1 MWHNLLDFQIPA
13 LEKVIRTIAVYLLI
27 LIIFRFTG
35 KRSMA
40 SLNTM
45 DFVVMFLLSNVV
57 QNAII
62 GNDNSLSGGA
72 VGAVTLVVA
81 NAVVDRLAFRFT
93 GFRRLLEGTA
103 TQLITDGR
111 VDDKALRHLGM
122 RREELEHAIRLQDG
136 DDAKEIADGVLQP
149 GGQLVLTLKA
159 GEQDA
164 NHDDITALLRRLDRI
179 EALLRPATP
188 AS

>member
-13 LEKVIRTIAVYLLI
+13 LEKVVRTIAVYLLI
-27 LIIFRFTG
+27 LIIFRFIG
-35 KRSMA
+35 KRSIA

-62 GNDNSLSGGA
+62 GNDNSLAGGA

-81 NAVVDRLAFRFT
+81 NSVVDRLAYRFT

-103 TQLITDGR
+103 TNVITDGE
-111 VDDKALRHLGM
+111 VDHAALRHLGM

-136 DDAKEIADGVLQP
+136 DDATEIAEGVLQP
-149 GGQLVLTLKA
+149 GGQLVLTLKK
-159 GEQDA
+159 GQQDA
-164 NHDDITALLRRLDRI
+164 THDDITELHRRLDRI
-179 EALLRPATP
+179 EALLRPAAPTP
-188 AS
+188 